1 METTN
6 DRGSVKGRG
15 IGFYAAIVAGLAIV
29 GAAAILATN
38 GLPGLQNTPTAAVD
52 GRSVIGKTAN

>member
-1 METTN
+1 MRTS
-6 DRGSVKGRG
+6 GSGARG
-15 IGFYAAIVAGLAIV
+15 IGFYLSVVVGLTIVA
-29 GAAAILATN
+29 AAAFLVAR